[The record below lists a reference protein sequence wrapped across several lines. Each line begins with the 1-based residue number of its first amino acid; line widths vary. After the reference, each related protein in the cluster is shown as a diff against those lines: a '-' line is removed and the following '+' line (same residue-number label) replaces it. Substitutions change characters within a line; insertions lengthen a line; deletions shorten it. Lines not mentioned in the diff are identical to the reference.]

1 MQTKRNSRKFAVQAV
16 FQFFFSNENIDKI
29 LEEFLSFRSQETEN
43 QVIKYDTIFLKK
55 IVNGVF
61 ENKEKI
67 KNIIEQN
74 LSKEWLIERVDPTM
88 HAILSLAIYEFF
100 SCKNTPLKVILN
112 EYVSI
117 ASLYLDDINTGFVN
131 GILDKIGKN
140 IRNKVA

>member
-16 FQFFFSNENIDKI
+16 FQFFFSNESIDKI

-43 QVIKYDTIFLKK
+43 KVIKYDTIFLKK

-67 KNIIEQN
+67 KIIIEQN

-117 ASLYLDDINTGFVN
+117 ASLYLDDTNTGFVN

>member
-1 MQTKRNSRKFAVQAV
+1 MLFKLFFS
-16 FQFFFSNENIDKI
+16 FFFSNESIDKI

-43 QVIKYDTIFLKK
+43 KVIKYDTIFLKK

-61 ENKEKI
+61 QNKEKI
-67 KNIIEQN
+67 KIIIEQN

-117 ASLYLDDINTGFVN
+117 ASLYLDDTNTGFVN

>member
-16 FQFFFSNENIDKI
+16 FQFFFSNESIDKI

-43 QVIKYDTIFLKK
+43 KIIKYDTIFLKK

-67 KNIIEQN
+67 KIIIEQN

-117 ASLYLDDINTGFVN
+117 ASLYLDDTNTGFVN